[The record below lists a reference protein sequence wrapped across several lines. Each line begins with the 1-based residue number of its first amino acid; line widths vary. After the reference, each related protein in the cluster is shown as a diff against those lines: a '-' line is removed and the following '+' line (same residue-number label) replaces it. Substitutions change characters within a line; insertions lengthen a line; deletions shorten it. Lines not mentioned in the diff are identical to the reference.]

1 MNALALRIYAGL
13 MWLVQ
18 PLLRVKLARRATRE
32 PGYAEAID
40 ERFGHYMQPV
50 ETRREL
56 VWLHAVSLGE
66 TRTAAAL
73 LKALRA
79 AHPGLRV
86 LLTHGT
92 ATGRAEGAGLLQPG
106 DVQVWQPW
114 DSPAAVSRFL
124 GQFKP
129 RVGLLMETEVWP
141 CLVAAAD
148 ARGVPLLLVNAR
160 LSEKSLQQALRMAPL
175 ARPAFAALKQVYAQT
190 ADDAA
195 RFAQLGVAVAGVFG
209 NLKFDAEPDAAQ
221 LAQGRAWRAAAGFRV
236 LMFASSRDGE
246 EAALFKE
253 IVATAQSV
261 RAQAASFLIATGA
274 PEKLAEH
281 DAEDGDAALQR
292 RSADAS
298 AFRRPAPVESISP
311 ARREGLEVTASS
323 TAPVESFAQAACAGL
338 ESPLGTAAPV
348 ERFSSGQRAGLESSG
363 TAAQAIKLLIVPR
376 HPQRFDAVEAL
387 ALEHGLRVSRRSSW
401 ADGLGGSEQARQ
413 ADVWLGDSLG
423 EMALY
428 YGLADVALLGGSFE
442 PLGGQNLI
450 EAAACGCPVVMGP
463 HTFNFSEAAE
473 LAEAEGAALRVA
485 DMREGVQAALR
496 LLDDPPALGQAAAAG
511 RAFAGRNRGAT
522 SRTLLALKAYL

>member
-1 MNALALRIYAGL
+1 MNALALRFYAGL
-13 MWLVQ
+13 MWLLQ
-18 PLLRVKLARRATRE
+18 PLLRLKLARRAARE

-40 ERFGHYMQPV
+40 ERFGRYTQPI
-50 ETRREL
+50 ESRREL

-92 ATGRAEGAGLLQPG
+92 ATGRAEGATLLTPG

-114 DSPAAVSRFL
+114 DSPQPVARFL
-124 GQFKP
+124 DHFKP

-148 ARGVPLLLVNAR
+148 GQGVPLLLVNAR
-160 LSEKSLQQALRMAPL
+160 LSEKSFQQALRMGPL
-175 ARPAFAALKQVYAQT
+175 ALPAFAALKQVYAQT

-195 RFAQLGVAVAGVFG
+195 RFARLGVKVAGVFG
-209 NLKFDAEPDAAQ
+209 NLKFDAEPDVAQ
-221 LAQGRAWRAAAGFRV
+221 LAEGRSWRTEAGFRV

-246 EAALFKE
+246 EAAFFKE
-253 IVATAQSV
+253 IIATRQKI
-261 RAQAASFLIATGA
+261 RAQAAINKIATSVPVGVDIA
-274 PEKLAEH
+274 ADIAEHGEAAWQAQSAGKLASH
-281 DAEDGDAALQR
+281 
-292 RSADAS
+292 
-298 AFRRPAPVESISP
+298 RPAPCESLSVAPRAGFEPPTSP
-311 ARREGLEVTASS
+311 AS
-323 TAPVESFAQAACAGL
+323 TAAPAESFAQGSRAVPD
-338 ESPLGTAAPV
+338 SSRDTAAP
-348 ERFSSGQRAGLESSG
+348 
-363 TAAQAIKLLIVPR
+363 AIKLLVVPR
-376 HPQRFDAVEAL
+376 HPQRFDAVESL
-387 ALEHGLRVSRRSSW
+387 ALQHGLSVSRRSSW
-401 ADGLGGSEQARQ
+401 AGGPGASDEALR

-423 EMALY
+423 EMVLY
-428 YGLADVALLGGSFE
+428 YALADVALLGGSFE

-473 LAEAEGAALRVA
+473 LAGLEGAALRVG
-485 DMREGVQAALR
+485 DMAEGLHAAQR
-496 LLDDPPALGQAAAAG
+496 LLDNAFEQERAAAAG